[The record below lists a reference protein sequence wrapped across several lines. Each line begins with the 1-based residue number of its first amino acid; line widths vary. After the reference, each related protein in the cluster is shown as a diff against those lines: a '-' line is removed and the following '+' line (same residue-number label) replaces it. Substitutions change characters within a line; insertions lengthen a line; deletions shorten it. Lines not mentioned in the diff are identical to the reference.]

1 MREILGKYERDV
13 REMVRSCEGDMSET
27 KGQGMTAKSPWLG
40 SRILGRKGV
49 IATFAVHETTVTP
62 PSSPGSHVSDGDCW
76 IRLAGRRIT
85 PVLDN
90 PVPNTDS

>member
-1 MREILGKYERDV
+1 MREILGKYEGDV
-13 REMVRSCEGDMSET
+13 REMVRRCEGDMSET
-27 KGQGMTAKSPWLG
+27 RGQGMTANAPWLG

-62 PSSPGSHVSDGDCW
+62 PSSPGRHVSDGHCW
-76 IRLAGRRIT
+76 IRLAGRKST